1 MGLIKTGLKTAVAV
15 KTAHVVHNRI
25 ERRQQAEWAS
35 QAVPAGAAPA
45 AAVAAHPMSAP
56 LAAPVAVGPAAA
68 VATSAAPVASAQTAP
83 DRSKMLDQ
91 LRQLG
96 ELRSS
101 GVLTDA
107 EFEAQKALILGS

>member
-25 ERRQQAEWAS
+25 ERRQQGEWAS
-35 QAVPAGAAPA
+35 QAVPAGAVPA
-45 AAVAAHPMSAP
+45 GAVAAGAVAAHPMPAP
-56 LAAPVAVGPAAA
+56 LAAPMATAPA
-68 VATSAAPVASAQTAP
+68 SAAPVPSAETAP

-96 ELRSS
+96 DLRSA